1 MGKREDDPTGDV
13 ESGDGDGARENVFNL
28 DDVERELTGDPLVD
42 RGMDLTLEESER
54 AAGDPG
60 HPDHEAAIAAQAHIA
75 ETLKPIL
82 ANLYGDQFRR
92 IGENLSA
99 AMRPNL
105 EEIFKSVMPT
115 APADQR
121 PAMDDL
127 LKGLRTRA
135 QMPELPEAPVFDTD
149 GFEVDDTPQRTLD
162 AIVDMSERMS
172 EMVRVAAEHRDV
184 AERHR
189 VLAEV
194 EAAAQR
200 TAATSARRWAVAAN
214 VGTWLAMAGTWA
226 AVIVTYVVAVNGR
239 G

>member
-1 MGKREDDPTGDV
+1 MGKREDDPTEDV
-13 ESGDGDGARENVFNL
+13 ESSDGDGAREDVFKL
-28 DDVERELTGDPLVD
+28 DGVERELTGDPLVD
-42 RGMDLTLEESER
+42 RGMDLTLEELER
-54 AAGDPG
+54 AAGDPD
-60 HPDHEAAIAAQAHIA
+60 HPDHEAAMAAQAHIA

-82 ANLYGDQFRR
+82 TNLYGDQFRR

-99 AMRPNL
+99 SVRPNL
-105 EEIFKSVMPT
+105 GGLFKSMMPK
-115 APADQR
+115 APADER
-121 PAMDDL
+121 PTMDDL

-135 QMPELPEAPVFDTD
+135 QMPELPEAPVYEPDD
-149 GFEVDDTPQRTLD
+149 VEVDDTPQRTLD

-189 VLAEV
+189 ALAE
-194 EAAAQR
+194 EEAEAQRAAAR
-200 TAATSARRWAVAAN
+200 SAHGWAVAAN

-226 AVIVTYVVAVNGR
+226 AVIVTYVVATKGR